1 MNGDDAI
8 ELAEK
13 YKFGKDIDEKE
24 YEQKFPYLNQTGIGS
39 TFANEEDSNS
49 ENMLNKTECNEDYNN
64 NNSNAFQDVDNN
76 EPATVIVDETGQFFD
91 LFELPQRENLMRLDY
106 LLNIK

>member
-24 YEQKFPYLNQTGIGS
+24 YEQKFPYLNQTGIGR
-39 TFANEEDSNS
+39 TIYNEEDTNS
-49 ENMLNKTECNEDYNN
+49 ENMLNKTEYNEDYNN
-64 NNSNAFQDVDNN
+64 NNNVVIQAVDNN
-76 EPATVIVDETGQFFD
+76 EQETVILEETEAFFD
-91 LFELPQRENLMRLDY
+91 LYELPQRDNLMRLD
-106 LLNIK
+106 

>member
-24 YEQKFPYLNQTGIGS
+24 YEQKFPYLNQTGIGR
-39 TFANEEDSNS
+39 TIVIEEDPNS
-49 ENMLNKTECNEDYNN
+49 ENMLNITEYNEDYNN
-64 NNSNAFQDVDNN
+64 NNNVVIQAVDNN
-76 EPATVIVDETGQFFD
+76 EQATVIVEEAEVFFD
-91 LFELPQRENLMRLDY
+91 LYELPQRDNLMRLD
-106 LLNIK
+106 

>member
-24 YEQKFPYLNQTGIGS
+24 YEQKFPYLNQTGIGRTS
-39 TFANEEDSNS
+39 VIEEDPNS
-49 ENMLNKTECNEDYNN
+49 ENMLNKTEYNEDYNN
-64 NNSNAFQDVDNN
+64 NNNVVIQAVDNK
-76 EPATVIVDETGQFFD
+76 EQATVIVEEAEVFFD
-91 LFELPQRENLMRLDY
+91 RYEVPQRDNLMRLD
-106 LLNIK
+106 

>member
-39 TFANEEDSNS
+39 TFVNEEDSNS
-49 ENMLNKTECNEDYNN
+49 ENMLNKTEYNEDYNN
-64 NNSNAFQDVDNN
+64 NNSIPFQDVDNN
-76 EPATVIVDETGQFFD
+76 EQATVIVEEAGQFFD
-91 LFELPQRENLMRLDY
+91 LYELPQRDNLMRLD
-106 LLNIK
+106 

>member
-24 YEQKFPYLNQTGIGS
+24 YEQKFPYLNQTGIGR
-39 TFANEEDSNS
+39 TIFNEEDPNS
-49 ENMLNKTECNEDYNN
+49 ENMLNKTEYNEDYNN
-64 NNSNAFQDVDNN
+64 NNSVVIQAVDNK
-76 EPATVIVDETGQFFD
+76 EQATVIDEEAEVFFD
-91 LFELPQRENLMRLDY
+91 LYEVPQRDNLMRLD
-106 LLNIK
+106 

>member
-24 YEQKFPYLNQTGIGS
+24 YEQKFPYLNQIGIGR
-39 TFANEEDSNS
+39 TIVIEEDPNS
-49 ENMLNKTECNEDYNN
+49 ENMLNITEYNEDYNN

-76 EPATVIVDETGQFFD
+76 EPATVIVDEAGQFFD
-91 LFELPQRENLMRLDY
+91 LFELPQRDKLMRLD
-106 LLNIK
+106 

>member
-24 YEQKFPYLNQTGIGS
+24 YEQKFPYLNQTGIGR
-39 TFANEEDSNS
+39 TIVNEEDPNS
-49 ENMLNKTECNEDYNN
+49 ENMLNITEYNEDYNN
-64 NNSNAFQDVDNN
+64 TMLLAIQAVDNN
-76 EPATVIVDETGQFFD
+76 EQATVIVDEAEVFFD
-91 LFELPQRENLMRLDY
+91 LYELPQRDNLIRLD
-106 LLNIK
+106 

>member
-49 ENMLNKTECNEDYNN
+49 ENMLNKTEYNEDDNN
-64 NNSNAFQDVDNN
+64 NNSIPFQDVDNN
-76 EPATVIVDETGQFFD
+76 EQATVIVEEAGQFFD
-91 LFELPQRENLMRLDY
+91 LYELPQRDNLMRLD
-106 LLNIK
+106 

>member
-24 YEQKFPYLNQTGIGS
+24 YEQKFPYLNQTGIGR
-39 TFANEEDSNS
+39 TNIEEDPNS
-49 ENMLNKTECNEDYNN
+49 ENMLNKTEYNEDYNN
-64 NNSNAFQDVDNN
+64 NNNVVIQAVDNK
-76 EPATVIVDETGQFFD
+76 EQATVIVEEAEVFFD
-91 LFELPQRENLMRLDY
+91 LYEVPQRDNLMRLD
-106 LLNIK
+106 